1 MWLNAVGPN
10 AGRGAMV
17 RHFYSS
23 AARSKSRSRA
33 GFTLVELL
41 VVIAIIGVLIALLLP
56 AVQSAREAA
65 RRAQCINT
73 LKQLGIAAANYCSA
87 KGTFPPGRGLPDWVV
102 AGRVL
107 GSYSNYDSVGPNDK
121 TGIVSAFVWMLPFME
136 EKGIY
141 DLIDMTKMRT
151 VMSSG
156 GSVGGPP
163 PNPYVNPNYPALA
176 QAAGIFICPSD
187 PNTGVIISENNYR
200 YNFGGSTPY
209 AGSVSTGSQTTMTT
223 ISMGNGAFT
232 IGKGLGSKEFSDGLS
247 KTAFFSERT
256 KGTLRVPS
264 KELPTRDDMVAAPGR
279 PAMVMDLDKD
289 RDKLYSVCG
298 SGTGGYVPSPS
309 GTNNFTG
316 PGRWDKDNVSQYS
329 ATTTYY
335 AGWGVSFYMA
345 TMYNHV
351 AEPNWNGED
360 CGWFSAF
367 PDTPGEHAIVSAR
380 SYHSG
385 VVNVCFGDGHVSSVS
400 ETIDLPTWRALG
412 SRNGG
417 EEASDSGL

>member
-1 MWLNAVGPN
+1 
-10 AGRGAMV
+10 MV
-17 RHFYSS
+17 RHFYCR
-23 AARSKSRSRA
+23 AARTKGRRRG

-73 LKQLGIAAANYCSA
+73 LKQLGIAAANYNTA
-87 KGTFPPGRGLPDWVV
+87 KKVFPPGRLLPDWVV
-102 AGRVL
+102 AGRVSS
-107 GSYSNYDSVGPNDK
+107 SYSNYDTVGPNDK

-141 DLIDMTKMRT
+141 DLIDTTKMRT

-187 PNTGVIISENNYR
+187 PNTGAIIAENNYR

-209 AGSVSTGSQTTMTT
+209 AGSVSTGSQTTITPV
-223 ISMGNGAFT
+223 SMGNGAFT

-247 KTAFFSERT
+247 KTAFFSERN

-264 KELPTRDDMVAAPGR
+264 KDLPTRDDMIAAPGR
-279 PAMVMDLDKD
+279 PTMVMDPDKD
-289 RDKLYSVCG
+289 VKKLYDTCG
-298 SGTGGYVPSPS
+298 SGNYTPKPDQF
-309 GTNNFTG
+309 NFTG
-316 PGRWDKDNVSQYS
+316 PGRWDKDNISQFS
-329 ATTTYY
+329 PTTTYY

-351 AEPNWNGED
+351 AEPNWSGAD

-367 PDTPGEHAIVSAR
+367 PDTPGEHAIVAAR
-380 SYHSG
+380 SYHTG
-385 VVNVCFGDGHVSSVS
+385 VVNVCFGDGHVTSIS

-417 EEASDSGL
+417 EEASDPGL